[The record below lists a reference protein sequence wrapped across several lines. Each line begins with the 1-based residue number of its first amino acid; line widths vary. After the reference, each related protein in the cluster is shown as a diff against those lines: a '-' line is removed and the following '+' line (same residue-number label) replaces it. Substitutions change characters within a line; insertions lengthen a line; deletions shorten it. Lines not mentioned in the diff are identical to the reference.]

1 MITWL
6 THPDCE
12 LHDVGP
18 HPEQPARLRAIEE
31 KLAASA
37 LAAQLKR
44 EHAPLAQRAHLLLA
58 HTEGHVERLEQAERQ
73 LQSGDEELL
82 NLDPDTAMTPHSLRA
97 ALRAAGAA
105 VTAVDRVLGD
115 ECKKA
120 FCAARPPGHHATRG
134 QAMGF
139 CLFNN
144 IAIAACHALHTHGLE
159 RVAILDFDVH
169 HGNGT
174 EDIVSG
180 DERILF
186 CSTFQHPLYPGSGT
200 GATAAN
206 VINTPLATGTGGD
219 GFRAAVAHD
228 WLPRLE
234 QFAPQLLLVSAG
246 FDAHRDDP
254 LAGLNLVEEDYRWAG
269 QVLTEAAQA
278 SAGGALV
285 ATLEGGYNLQALSAS
300 VQSFLEGLTARN
312 TSVSG

>member
-31 KLAASA
+31 RLAASA
-37 LAAQLKR
+37 LAEQLSR
-44 EHAPLAQRAHLLLA
+44 EKAPLAERAHLARAHTESHIEGLQRAHE
-58 HTEGHVERLEQAERQ
+58 H
-73 LQSGDEELL
+73 LQETGEELL
-82 NLDPDTAMTPHSLRA
+82 SLDGDTAMTPHSLSA

-105 VTAVDRVLGD
+105 VRAVDSTLGGD
-115 ECKKA
+115 CEKA
-120 FCAARPPGHHATRG
+120 FCAVRPPGHHATRT

-144 IAIAACHALHTHGLE
+144 IAIAARHALEAHALE

-174 EDIVSG
+174 EDIVAG

-200 GATAAN
+200 GATASN
-206 VINTPLATGTGGD
+206 VVNTPLAAGTGGA
-219 GFRAAVAHD
+219 GFREAVERD
-228 WLPRLE
+228 WLPGLE
-234 QFAPQLLLVSAG
+234 NFAPQLLLVSAG
-246 FDAHRDDP
+246 FDAHRHDP
-254 LAGLNLVEEDYRWAG
+254 LAGLNFEEQDYRWVA
-269 QVLTEAAQA
+269 QVLARAAQA
-278 SAGGALV
+278 SAGGALI
-285 ATLEGGYNLQALSAS
+285 ATLEGGYNLEALAGS
-300 VQSFLEGLTARN
+300 VQAFLEGLTA
-312 TSVSG
+312 